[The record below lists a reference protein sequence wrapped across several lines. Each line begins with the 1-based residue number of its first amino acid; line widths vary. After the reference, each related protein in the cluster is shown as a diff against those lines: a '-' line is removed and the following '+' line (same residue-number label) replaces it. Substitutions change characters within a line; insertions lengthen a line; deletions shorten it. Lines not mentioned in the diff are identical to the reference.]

1 MTVWTVSLE
10 YNDRAPSDVTG
21 DTGILGVYLRQED
34 AEAAG
39 LAERQ
44 QRHDDGQ
51 LVWQYSTVP
60 GRYCGACGQEA
71 NEPGA
76 HEHCDQEGADA
87 FCDMCGAENKETGSC
102 DNDHDEWDIDVHVT
116 EHEVRVP
123 SRVVDVQVAPEG
135 DFAPDALTKALVH
148 AMACLY
154 GEGVEEVCLVYDF
167 GGNPSNEGDE
177 GPITIS
183 VQPVRAAVPTDG

>member
-1 MTVWTVSLE
+1 MTVWVVSYE
-10 YNDRAPSDVTG
+10 WNTTPPSEWTG
-21 DTGILGVYLRQED
+21 DTGIVGVFETKD
-34 AEAAG
+34 
-39 LAERQ
+39 LAERAAMEARTEQ
-44 QRHDDGQ
+44 HDAGRTVYQFSMREGRVCSTCGDEEPAHVCPNPDG
-51 LVWQYSTVP
+51 
-60 GRYCGACGQEA
+60 
-71 NEPGA
+71 
-76 HEHCDQEGADA
+76 DDA
-87 FCDMCGAENKETGSC
+87 FCDQCGAELKDTGSC
-102 DNDHDEWDIDVHVT
+102 DNDHDEWDLDVHVT

-123 SRVVDVQVAPEG
+123 SRVIDVQVAPAG

-183 VQPVRAAVPTDG
+183 VQPVRVAVPTNG